1 MTDCTDTEYKA
12 QRVRWT
18 KLWILNGII
27 FLLYTGAEN
36 QAVSS
41 ESNMKITELTSVII
55 GRISVAKRMSEVGWG
70 RIVELRALTLQ
81 WLKKTEAIGH
91 YLQQKMDNQDT
102 WYLLKCAAIFLGYFD
117 GLFRESILLQRAQHS
132 TLFEWLFCVKWE
144 ATAIARCWWP
154 SAITSSCIT
163 TNSNTTRRM

>member
-55 GRISVAKRMSEVGWG
+55 GRISVAKRMSEVG
-70 RIVELRALTLQ
+70 
-81 WLKKTEAIGH
+81 
-91 YLQQKMDNQDT
+91 
-102 WYLLKCAAIFLGYFD
+102 
-117 GLFRESILLQRAQHS
+117 
-132 TLFEWLFCVKWE
+132 
-144 ATAIARCWWP
+144 
-154 SAITSSCIT
+154 
-163 TNSNTTRRM
+163 